1 MAGSRERGAH
11 PDLARLLRAPPTFIN
26 HVVSPERTF
35 ATATLS
41 LAQVKET
48 SKHLQI
54 TINDVVMAMAAGG
67 LRELLLRYDGRAD
80 RPIVASVPS
89 STDKSPH
96 RISGNQLGGMVVSLP
111 AHIDDPL
118 ERLRLTSLG
127 TEIAKENNELL
138 GPELTGRLI
147 DYLPP
152 AAAPPV
158 LSWLGRRNARNK
170 LFNVPISNVP
180 GPSERGR
187 FAGATVSEI
196 YSVGPLVA
204 ACGVNIT
211 VWSYVDQLNIS
222 VIADDRTL
230 GDPHEATDAMIHAF
244 REIRTAA
251 GLSGELATVGTA
263 MPQATAS

>member
-1 MAGSRERGAH
+1 
-11 PDLARLLRAPPTFIN
+11 
-26 HVVSPERTF
+26 
-35 ATATLS
+35 
-41 LAQVKET
+41 
-48 SKHLQI
+48 
-54 TINDVVMAMAAGG
+54 
-67 LRELLLRYDGRAD
+67 
-80 RPIVASVPS
+80 
-89 STDKSPH
+89 
-96 RISGNQLGGMVVSLP
+96 
-111 AHIDDPL
+111 
-118 ERLRLTSLG
+118 
-127 TEIAKENNELL
+127 
-138 GPELTGRLI
+138 
-147 DYLPP
+147 
-152 AAAPPV
+152 

>member
-1 MAGSRERGAH
+1 MAGFPGAWRASG
-11 PDLARLLRAPPTFIN
+11 PGRLLRAPPTFIN

-80 RPIVASVPS
+80 RPIVASVPA

-96 RISGNQLGGMVVSLP
+96 RISGNQLGGMVVPLP

-127 TEIAKENNELL
+127 TEI
-138 GPELTGRLI
+138 
-147 DYLPP
+147 